1 MAGGKSD
8 ILTRRSGDLPK
19 EGDERLLTNRHA
31 ILKPQN
37 LIDLPNTGQTGISD
51 AVRNPLELLI
61 LRIYAGWIGVSDIV
75 RNPSELS
82 DLQSGSRQIDFSD
95 TGRLD
100 VLDIVNRLNL
110 MANDMPNDG

>member
-1 MAGGKSD
+1 
-8 ILTRRSGDLPK
+8 LTQRSGDLPK
-19 EGDERLLTNRHA
+19 ERDERLLTNRHA

-37 LIDLPNTGQTGISD
+37 LIDLPDAGWTGVSD
-51 AVRNPLELLI
+51 AVQNPLELSI

-82 DLQSGSRQIDFSD
+82 DLQSGSGRIDFSD

-100 VLDIVNRLNL
+100 MLDVVNSLNL
-110 MANDMPNDG
+110 MANDTPDDG